1 MPVPD
6 AGGNANK
13 LPISMWKSTRINLD
27 DQDRKNL
34 TRMSELQNKNDRT
47 KKENKE
53 LQELKD
59 VYGDRPV
66 SFSEMTNFR
75 VPVGK
80 QTTEKVPDAF
90 REALKN
96 FPSSVFENLKQD

>member
-34 TRMSELQNKNDRT
+34 TRMSELQNEGRLT
-47 KKENKE
+47 KEERKE

-90 REALKN
+90 RALKN